1 MALGLRE
8 QSVERRE
15 FLTGFASTATVV
27 CPLVAY
33 AQQPERVRRIGVLM
47 GYGESDPEG
56 KALLSTF
63 AQRFAELGWID
74 GRNVR
79 IEDRWGAGRVDR
91 MRMMAKELV
100 DLQPDAIFAHTTAAT
115 AALHRE
121 TLTIPIVFVNVSD
134 PVGPGFVASVP
145 HPGGNITG
153 FIYAEAS
160 MGGKW
165 VELLTDFAPGIKRIA
180 IMFNPDTAPGGGN
193 YFLGSFEAGTRS
205 LGRDAATLR
214 VHNDTEIETEM
225 TSLGSEPRA
234 GLVVMPDSFMEVH
247 RAPIISLAARN
258 NVPAIYY
265 DPRFVK
271 DGGLISY
278 GPNIQD
284 FYRRAAP
291 YVDRILR
298 GERPADLPVQLAV
311 KFDMVVNAKTA
322 MALGLA
328 VPPSIMARTDEV
340 IE

>member
-1 MALGLRE
+1 M
-8 QSVERRE
+8 RRRQ
-15 FLTGFASTATVV
+15 FITGFISTGIVV
-27 CPLVAY
+27 CPMVAR
-33 AQQPERVRRIGVLM
+33 AQPPDRVRRIGVLM
-47 GYGESDPEG
+47 GYSESDPEG

-63 AQRFAELGWID
+63 VQRLGELGWID

-79 IEDRWGAGRVDR
+79 IDVRWGAGSVDR
-91 MRMMAKELV
+91 MRMLAKELV
-100 DLQPDAIFAHTTAAT
+100 DLQPDVIFAHTTAAT

-121 TLTIPIVFVNVSD
+121 TRTIPIVFVNVSD
-134 PVGPGFVASVP
+134 PFSPGFVASLP
-145 HPGGNITG
+145 RPGGNITG

-165 VELLTDFAPGIKRIA
+165 VELLTDIAPGIKRIA

-193 YFLGSFEAGTRS
+193 YFLGSFEAAARS
-205 LGRDAATLR
+205 LGLDAATLR
-214 VHNDTEIETEM
+214 VHNDTEIETEI
-225 TSLGSEPRA
+225 TSLGREPRA

-247 RAPIISLAARN
+247 RAPIISLTARN
-258 NVPAIYY
+258 NIPAIYY
-265 DPRFVK
+265 DPRYVR

-278 GPNIQD
+278 GPNIPD

-311 KFDMVVNAKTA
+311 KFDMAINLKTA
-322 MALGLA
+322 TALGLA
-328 VPPSIMARTDEV
+328 VPPSIMMRTDEV